1 MAARYSEPREL
12 LIIVRLPAGRLRLG
26 FSSSPARLL
35 LRLFLDLLLRSFL
48 RFLFARSPS

>member
-12 LIIVRLPAGRLRLG
+12 LIIVLLPAGRLRLG

-35 LRLFLDLLLRSFL
+35 LRLFLDLFLRSFL
-48 RFLFARSPS
+48 GLLVALPPS